1 MTNQLGF
8 DGKVAIITGAGGGLG
23 KQHAL
28 LLASR
33 GALVVVNDLG
43 GAVDGTGADVGAAQ
57 LVVDEITAAGGEAVA
72 DANSVATPEGGAAIV
87 QAAID
92 AFGRVDIVVNN
103 AGILRDKSFANMN
116 PDLVDPVIDVH
127 LRGAFHV
134 TQPAWQHMREQNYGR
149 IISTSS
155 STGLF
160 GNFGQA
166 NYGAAKMGLVGL
178 TRVLAVEGAK
188 YGIKAN
194 VIAPLA
200 LTRMTESLL
209 GPLGEKVAPERVS
222 PVVAYLAHES
232 CEATGRVFSVGGGRV
247 AEVFIG
253 EAQGFHSGELTPEV
267 VAENWE
273 TITDRSGYVVPNN
286 SSDETSL
293 YASALS

>member
-1 MTNQLGF
+1 
-8 DGKVAIITGAGGGLG
+8 
-23 KQHAL
+23 
-28 LLASR
+28 
-33 GALVVVNDLG
+33 
-43 GAVDGTGADVGAAQ
+43 
-57 LVVDEITAAGGEAVA
+57 
-72 DANSVATPEGGAAIV
+72 
-87 QAAID
+87 
-92 AFGRVDIVVNN
+92 
-103 AGILRDKSFANMN
+103 
-116 PDLVDPVIDVH
+116 
-127 LRGAFHV
+127 
-134 TQPAWQHMREQNYGR
+134 MREQNYGR

-155 STGLF
+155 SSGLF

-166 NYGAAKMGLVGL
+166 NYGAAKMGLVGF

-188 YGIKAN
+188 YNIKAN

-232 CEATGRVFSVGGGRV
+232 CDATGRVFSVGGGRV

-253 EAQGFHSGELTPEV
+253 EAQGFHAADLTPEL

-273 TITDRSGYVVPNN
+273 TITDRTGYVVPSN
-286 SSDETSL
+286 SGDETAL

>member
-1 MTNQLGF
+1 
-8 DGKVAIITGAGGGLG
+8 
-23 KQHAL
+23 
-28 LLASR
+28 
-33 GALVVVNDLG
+33 
-43 GAVDGTGADVGAAQ
+43 
-57 LVVDEITAAGGEAVA
+57 
-72 DANSVATPEGGAAIV
+72 
-87 QAAID
+87 
-92 AFGRVDIVVNN
+92 
-103 AGILRDKSFANMN
+103 
-116 PDLVDPVIDVH
+116 
-127 LRGAFHV
+127 
-134 TQPAWQHMREQNYGR
+134 MREQNYGR

-155 STGLF
+155 SSGLF

-166 NYGAAKMGLVGL
+166 NYGAAKMGLVGF

-188 YGIKAN
+188 YNITAN

-232 CEATGRVFSVGGGRV
+232 CDATGRVFSVGGGRV

-253 EAQGFHSGELTPEV
+253 EAQGFHAAELTPEL

-273 TITDRSGYVVPNN
+273 TIIDRTGYVVPSN
-286 SSDETSL
+286 SGDETAL

>member
-72 DANSVATPEGGAAIV
+72 DANSVATPDGGAAIV
-87 QAAID
+87 QTAID

-116 PDLVDPVIDVH
+116 ADLLDPVIDVH

-155 STGLF
+155 SSGLF

-166 NYGAAKMGLVGL
+166 NYGAAKMGLVGF

-188 YGIKAN
+188 YGITAN

-200 LTRMTESLL
+200 LTRMTEPLL

-222 PVVAYLAHES
+222 PLVAYLAHES

-253 EAQGFHSGELTPEV
+253 EAQGFHVRRAHPRAGRRELGSDHRP
-267 VAENWE
+267 
-273 TITDRSGYVVPNN
+273 DGYVVPTN
-286 SSDETSL
+286 SSDETAL